1 MEKQDSVLAHIW
13 NKTIE
18 HNIPFVM
25 LLELTYKCNLHCQHC
40 YIIKENR
47 SELTY
52 SQITKLLDELANN
65 GTLYLTLSGG
75 EVMVREDFWDIVE
88 YAKKLNFALRIYTNG
103 TLLTSKDIER
113 FAAIPIL
120 NVGISIYS
128 ASADIHDKITGQIGS
143 WEKAI
148 SSLEQLKLQGIE
160 THFKY
165 IFTKLD
171 FHQYKKAMKLAE
183 KLGAIFKGDPTV
195 SPRNDY
201 TCDNVEKL
209 ALSKEQLMELYA
221 DPEIYQSINICLTP
235 DNLIHK
241 G

>member
-128 ASADIHDKITGQIGS
+128 ASADIHDKIRGFDGAFDKTVQAVKNIN
-143 WEKAI
+143 KA
-148 SSLEQLKLQGIE
+148 LELDSYSAAAYFNRG
-160 THFKY
+160 H
-165 IFTKLD
+165 TKLKRYN
-171 FHQYKKAMKLAE
+171 HLY
-183 KLGAIFKGDPTV
+183 
-195 SPRNDY
+195 
-201 TCDNVEKL
+201 
-209 ALSKEQLMELYA
+209 QL
-221 DPEIYQSINICLTP
+221 
-235 DNLIHK
+235 H
-241 G
+241 